1 MRGVV
6 VFVAQRSKPHLAH
19 TRIVFAHLIEAKVD
33 HQTHGEGVTHKQ
45 LTVAA

>member
-19 TRIVFAHLIEAKVD
+19 TCIVFAHLIEAKVD
-33 HQTHGEGVTHKQ
+33 HQTHGECDD
-45 LTVAA
+45 